1 MDVAVQ
7 VPKLEGVYSIDDF
20 MGKEAEARHA
30 ALKAEKSAAAS
41 KKAVNTGPVALGSR
55 SSKHTIDLHAKYQ
68 ALGIPQP
75 MFNFHGDSSRGWSGD
90 VGFPGLDAD
99 ELQDIK
105 VDAMYPSKQEAKEE
119 LSKLALE
126 ILTRLEEQGRIQKVT
141 PDARVRTSKHRVALH
156 DKCQKSGYPQPSFE
170 YAGSNQKGWSA
181 EIVFPGL
188 ELDELNI
195 KDETRFLN
203 KQEAKE
209 AVSKL
214 ALEAL
219 EIAEQE
225 GKLERFGRAKGPA
238 TQAPKEK
245 EEPGPNYVGQLLD
258 YSVGTT
264 FACRLTLDSQSFGSL
279 TATRSSKKAA
289 RQEAAR
295 CAVEHFK
302 ETGEWP
308 TDAGGIKKKK
318 KSSTAQSDTPA
329 THCRFPSAS
338 PPSSLGPPEWRFSPP
353 SPDAPQFHTVACYF
367 ANGGAHAGPIGEV
380 RNVLGKKKAKEE
392 CARLTLAYLEEVR
405 RYRVECGRRV
415 LEGVVGGEGVLDGA
429 VGRGWDG
436 EGTGEEAKI
445 KGSEGG
451 GCGYRC

>member
-30 ALKAEKSAAAS
+30 ALKAEKSSAAS
-41 KKAVNTGPVALGSR
+41 KKAVKTGPVALGSR

-75 MFNFHGDSSRGWSGD
+75 MFNFHGESSRGWSGD
-90 VGFPGLDAD
+90 VGFPGLDAE

-105 VDAMYPSKQEAKEE
+105 VDVMYPSKQEAKEE

-181 EIVFPGL
+181 EIAFPGI
-188 ELDELNI
+188 EFDELNI

-203 KQEAKE
+203 KQEARE

-245 EEPGPNYVGQLLD
+245 EEPGPNYVGQLL
-258 YSVGTT
+258 GTSS
-264 FACRLTLDSQSFGSL
+264 RL
-279 TATRSSKKAA
+279 
-289 RQEAAR
+289 
-295 CAVEHFK
+295 
-302 ETGEWP
+302 
-308 TDAGGIKKKK
+308 
-318 KSSTAQSDTPA
+318 
-329 THCRFPSAS
+329 S
-338 PPSSLGPPEWRFSPP
+338 PNPSSCLTRTRIPPRPIPAPTNLHRLQRRHNIRMPP
-353 SPDAPQFHTVACYF
+353 DPRLAILRLADCHALIQESRAPGSRPLCSRALQ
-367 ANGGAHAGPIGEV
+367 GD
-380 RNVLGKKKAKEE
+380 
-392 CARLTLAYLEEVR
+392 
-405 RYRVECGRRV
+405 RRV
-415 LEGVVGGEGVLDGA
+415 AHRRRRDQEEEETLHRA
-429 VGRGWDG
+429 V
-436 EGTGEEAKI
+436 
-445 KGSEGG
+445 
-451 GCGYRC
+451 